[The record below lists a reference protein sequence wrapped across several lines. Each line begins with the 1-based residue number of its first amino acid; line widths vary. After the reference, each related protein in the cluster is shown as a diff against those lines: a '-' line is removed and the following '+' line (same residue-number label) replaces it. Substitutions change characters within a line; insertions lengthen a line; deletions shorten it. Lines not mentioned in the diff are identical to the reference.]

1 MQRRARKVSTVP
13 LRAVLLDH
21 DGTLVDSEPIHY
33 QVWRDVLARHGFALS
48 EAQYRAHYAGVPT
61 LANAVDLVQRFGVA
75 ADPVALAEAKNAAT
89 RDVLARSAFAL
100 LPGVRE
106 AIDAFAGLGLALAIV
121 TGASGFGVNATL
133 RAYGIASRFSA
144 VVSGD
149 DVRHSKPAP
158 DCYLLALERLGVAAD
173 ECVAIED
180 TEPGVAAAAAAG
192 IRCLAVP
199 TAMSR
204 HHDFS
209 RALAVLDGMGE
220 AVDRVRRLHRGELCS

>member
-1 MQRRARKVSTVP
+1 MP

-33 QVWRDVLARHGFALS
+33 LVWKDVLARHGFALT
-48 EAQYRAHYAGVPT
+48 EQQYRAHYAGVPT
-61 LANAVDLVQRFGVA
+61 LANALDLVRRFGIA
-75 ADPVALAEAKNAAT
+75 EDPVALAEAKNAAT
-89 RDVLARSAFAL
+89 RDHLARSPFPL

-106 AIDAFAGLGLALAIV
+106 AIEAFAGLGLALAVV
-121 TGASGFGVNATL
+121 TGASAFGVNSTL
-133 RAYGIASRFSA
+133 RAHGLASRFSA

-149 DVRHSKPAP
+149 DVRLSKPAP
-158 DCYLLALERLGVAAD
+158 DCYLQALDRLGVRAD

-180 TEPGVAAAAAAG
+180 TEPGVAAATAAG

-209 RALAVLDGMGE
+209 RAAAVLDGMAE
-220 AVDRVRRLHRGELCS
+220 AVEHVRQLHERGQESRR

>member
-1 MQRRARKVSTVP
+1 MP
-13 LRAVLLDH
+13 LRAILLDH

-33 QVWRDVLARHGFALS
+33 LVWADVLRRYGFDLS
-48 EAQYRAHYAGVPT
+48 EEQYRARYAGVPT

-75 ADPVALAEAKNAAT
+75 EDPVALAEAKNAAT
-89 RDVLARSAFAL
+89 REHLARCPFAL

-106 AIDAFAGLGLALAIV
+106 AIDAFAGLGLQLAVV
-121 TGASGFGVNATL
+121 TGASAFGVNSTL
-133 RAYGIASRFSA
+133 CAHGLASRFAA

-158 DCYLLALERLGVAAD
+158 DCYLLALERLGVRAG

-180 TEPGVAAAAAAG
+180 TEPGVAAATAAG

-209 RALAVLDGMGE
+209 RAEAALDRMADAV
-220 AVDRVRRLHRGELCS
+220 AFVHRLHRGEQRR